1 MQASTLKNVLTSS
14 LKKQSGLEPR
24 RPYLGMSGISQCPR
38 KLYFDFVD
46 GREAAN
52 DQQHWYCWT
61 GYLHEGAVVAL
72 LADLG
77 AERKQTEVIAAFDS
91 RFRGHIDYLFSA
103 QEIIEIKSVTWDKFC
118 KVQAEDRAEYGHE
131 AQVQMYLR
139 HGGWQRAKIIYIAR
153 DVPHR
158 EFRGMPLWVID
169 TEPKP
174 GLADKLDAKAK
185 AVLAAIDSKTA
196 PACECGWCKR

>member
-1 MQASTLKNVLTSS
+1 MQASTLKSILVSS
-14 LKKQSGLEPR
+14 LEKHSGLEQR
-24 RPYLGMSGISQCPR
+24 RPYLGMSGISQCQR

-46 GREAAN
+46 GRDIPSE
-52 DQQHWYCWT
+52 QQHWYCWT
-61 GYLHEGAVVAL
+61 GYLHEGAVIGL

-77 AERKQTEVIAAFDS
+77 VEQRQIEVVAGFDS
-91 RFRGHIDYLFSA
+91 RFRGHIDYLFNP

-118 KVQAEDRAEYGHE
+118 KVQTENRAEYGHE

-158 EFRGMPLWVID
+158 EFQGVPLWVVE
-169 TEPKP
+169 TEPRA
-174 GLADKLDAKAK
+174 GMADKLDAKAK
-185 AVLAAIDSKTA
+185 GILAAIDSKT
-196 PACECGWCKR
+196 PPPCECRWCQK